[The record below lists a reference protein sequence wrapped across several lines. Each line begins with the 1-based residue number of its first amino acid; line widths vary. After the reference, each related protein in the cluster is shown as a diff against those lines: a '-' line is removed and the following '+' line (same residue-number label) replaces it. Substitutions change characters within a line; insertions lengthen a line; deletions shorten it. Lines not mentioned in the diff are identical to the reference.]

1 MQCSSPING
10 NHKKCCRRREIHVY
24 YILKIWPGCPSCS
37 KVGSV
42 NDWTNLYPVDNT
54 LYLVFLI
61 LIHWIVIY
69 PVNNKIQLLNYHG
82 QVDRTLTAGQYEG
95 LSCGCECCSTSL
107 TYLSACPF
115 WTHSSRWCRTAPP
128 VPRNNDK
135 LISVMVVI
143 LKHFTSLCNYHGV
156 SIVSHVLPGKVSMN
170 NISHRCQTVSIS
182 VNRCFCKL

>member
-1 MQCSSPING
+1 MQCSSPINT
-10 NHKKCCRRREIHVY
+10 NHKKCCWRREIHVH

-42 NDWTNLYPVDNT
+42 NDWTNLYPVDNIV
-54 LYLVFLI
+54 LVFPI
-61 LIHWIVIY
+61 LISLDSDL
-69 PVNNKIQLLNYHG
+69 PVDNNIQLLNYHG
-82 QVDRTLTAGQYEG
+82 QVDRVLTAGQYEG

-128 VPRNNDK
+128 VPRNNSK
-135 LISVMVVI
+135 LFSVMVVI
-143 LKHFTSLCNYHGV
+143 LKHYTSLCNCHGV
-156 SIVSHVLPGKVSMN
+156 SIVSQVLPGKVSMN
-170 NISHRCQTVSIS
+170 SISHRCQTVSIS